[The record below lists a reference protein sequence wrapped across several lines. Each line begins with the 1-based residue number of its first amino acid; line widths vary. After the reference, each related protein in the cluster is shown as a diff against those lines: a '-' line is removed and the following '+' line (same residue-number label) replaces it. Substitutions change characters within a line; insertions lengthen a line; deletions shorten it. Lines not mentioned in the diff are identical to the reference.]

1 MRFGRGLAG
10 SLAVVCI
17 TTFVGTQAAYASGAV
32 NDGTCTA
39 TNESHDGHGCG
50 GWFSLGC
57 LGNDLS
63 SAAHFVTHAP
73 GDVAHAVGGVDWGR
87 VGRDALAFGK
97 GAAIGFAVGVAVT
110 AGVAL
115 AVATFPAWGTA
126 IVVGSV
132 AVGLALTAYSAYET
146 YQHWGSLSEED
157 RFGLA
162 GGVVGGLASG
172 GVRPTE
178 IPGVGGLISRAS
190 SFRVGRYLS
199 ADEFLAGHPQPE
211 GRAIYHG
218 PEHTANVASMAKFLA
233 SARGLSPADS
243 EFVGQVGLLHDWDPL
258 RTPGN
263 PARVPATLKALDD
276 DFNGVQPLVK
286 GANGSVLK
294 SRFGWDAAKLA
305 EAKAMIQRTEFPFD
319 QPNNSPA
326 YGGQAPSDVYANMI
340 AKLPASRRPFV
351 MREGALLSEYA
362 DKGSFY
368 YMNDFGGASRA
379 VDGLANEIS
388 QVSGKPM
395 TASALDTGAFMRSI
409 GQDSSFATDR
419 AIASKLGVDVT
430 FPGKDQV
437 FPLLPSDY
445 QFNFDSNM
453 ARFDEMNH
461 GTRQAASP

>member
-1 MRFGRGLAG
+1 MRFGRGLA
-10 SLAVVCI
+10 STLAVVCI
-17 TTFVGTQAAYASGAV
+17 TTFLGTQAAYAADV
-32 NDGTCTA
+32 NDGTCSA
-39 TNESHDGHGCG
+39 TNESHHGCG
-50 GWFSLGC
+50 GWFSIGC

-63 SAAHFVTHAP
+63 AATHFVEHAP
-73 GDVAHAVGGVDWGR
+73 GDAAHAVASVDWGR

-132 AVGLALTAYSAYET
+132 AVGLALTAYSAYQT
-146 YQHWGSLSEED
+146 YQHWGSLGEED
-157 RFGLA
+157 KFGLA
-162 GGVVGGLASG
+162 GNVVGGLAAG

-190 SFRVGRYLS
+190 AFRVGRYMS
-199 ADEFLAGHPQPE
+199 ADEFLAGHPQPP

-218 PEHTANVASMAKFLA
+218 PEHTANVATMAKFLA
-233 SARGLSPADS
+233 QARGLSPADS

-276 DFNGVQPLVK
+276 DFSGAQPLVK

-294 SRFGWDAAKLA
+294 SRFGWNAEQLA

-319 QPNNSPA
+319 QPHPA
-326 YGGQAPSDVYANMI
+326 YGGRAPSDVYEGMI
-340 AKLPASRRPFV
+340 AKLPADRRPFV

-368 YMNDFGGASRA
+368 YMNDFPGASRA

-409 GQDSSFATDR
+409 GQDSAFATDR
-419 AIASKLGVDVT
+419 AIAAKLGVDVT
-430 FPGKDQV
+430 FPGKNEV
-437 FPLLPSDY
+437 FSQLPPQY
-445 QFNFDSNM
+445 QFNFESNM
-453 ARFDEMNH
+453 ARFDELTH
-461 GTRQAASP
+461 SPKRADTP